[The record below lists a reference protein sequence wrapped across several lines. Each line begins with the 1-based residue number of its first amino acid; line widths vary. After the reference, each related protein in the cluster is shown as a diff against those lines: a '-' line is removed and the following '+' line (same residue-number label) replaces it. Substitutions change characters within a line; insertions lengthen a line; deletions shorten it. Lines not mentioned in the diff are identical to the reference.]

1 MTTTQDSQYTTTG
14 DRHKNSPA
22 SIPVE
27 LPPAFQIYP
36 KDWITDSRYLAM
48 SPEVRG
54 LYLHLIFIDWIGDGF
69 PAHQMSVLSGY
80 QWHDKDG
87 SMRDAEDHGTAMA
100 LLSECFEPHP
110 SKDGYLSS
118 PRLQAE
124 RKKQE
129 LRRAEKSEAG
139 KKGAKSK
146 WNKGVST
153 DGTAI
158 LLPSVCH
165 RSANGKRL
173 TNDGSSSSSSSSII
187 TTEGSTIV
195 DPSSVTPSRIKP
207 EKISIAPK
215 LSMTKEQAQGL
226 VEEFGRESCEYYK
239 KICSDYLL
247 SKGKTMKDAAA
258 FMRNWIRREIA
269 ERKGFYYPKQNGYR
283 PHTAAS
289 MAEKNLEYIRKM
301 EGKSDG
307 SEDVAEM
314 FGSLFDDKKE
324 LGSDTDGGRS
334 LVPLVE
340 GPKR

>member
-1 MTTTQDSQYTTTG
+1 MSTTQDQQYTKTEERRNKLPSIQFYPGDWKRDPGIQSLGFFERGVWMEILFLMHESSERGVLLLNGKPMTEQALANCLGLDNQILTTTLTTLLDSGVASRRESDGALMNRRMVRDEKLRQTRTKAGSQGGNPALLKQKSTSQVNQIPTTG
-14 DRHKNSPA
+14 VNQ
-22 SIPVE
+22 IPT
-27 LPPAFQIYP
+27 P
-36 KDWITDSRYLAM
+36 
-48 SPEVRG
+48 
-54 LYLHLIFIDWIGDGF
+54 
-69 PAHQMSVLSGY
+69 
-80 QWHDKDG
+80 
-87 SMRDAEDHGTAMA
+87 
-100 LLSECFEPHP
+100 
-110 SKDGYLSS
+110 
-118 PRLQAE
+118 
-124 RKKQE
+124 
-129 LRRAEKSEAG
+129 
-139 KKGAKSK
+139 
-146 WNKGVST
+146 
-153 DGTAI
+153 
-158 LLPSVCH
+158 
-165 RSANGKRL
+165 
-173 TNDGSSSSSSSSII
+173 SSSSSSSSSDL
-187 TTEGSTIV
+187 TTEVSTIV
-195 DPSSVTPSRIKP
+195 DTSSVTASQTKP